1 MIFGRK
7 NKDVEPVVDEA
18 ELDEELLN
26 DEELDDDELDEDYE
40 DDELDDEEV
49 GDEELDHDLDEWEA
63 LDASRDWREDGP
75 FDISEVDLDADDVER
90 LDFGCVVLTPFEG
103 MQMQLQ
109 VDQRSQKVQAALVM
123 AGKSAIEIA
132 LFAAPAQSS
141 MVAEIRDEMLAAT
154 EKSGGQATLA
164 EGPFGTEVRRVVPM
178 TDPKGNVRVSRAYLA
193 HLVRRGSALAIARRR
208 DGRGRPGEWCR
219 RRFGTHLRVLQQHC
233 GAPGPAATRPGRPD
247 PDDAAELA
255 GRVRTPGLCHPRC
268 LTRLAHCA
276 AGDGSLRRTRNWW
289 TTSWPA
295 RPPWRVPPRSAS

>member
-178 TDPKGNVRVSRAYLA
+178 TDPKGNRVVHISRTWFAEGPRWLLRGVVMGEAGQASGADGVSELIYEFFSNTV
-193 HLVRRGSALAIARRR
+193 VRRDRQ
-208 DGRGRPGEWCR
+208 P
-219 RRFGTHLRVLQQHC
+219 
-233 GAPGPAATRPGRPD
+233 
-247 PDDAAELA
+247 
-255 GRVRTPGLCHPRC
+255 
-268 LTRLAHCA
+268 
-276 AGDGSLRRTRNWW
+276 
-289 TTSWPA
+289 
-295 RPPWRVPPRSAS
+295 RVPGDLIPMTLPNSLAASAPQASATPDA